1 MTANKFAISNELNI
15 YIDNNIEFVN
25 IYVYILARI
34 VNLLLYNMKTNKLQ
48 IQQLDKR
55 IELLSQVLRYPNPV
69 TGWIR
74 AVRSA
79 LGMTLQQLADKLSIS
94 KQGLSDLELREKE
107 GAITIKSLREIA
119 NALDMELVY
128 GLVPKEKSLEKHIDK
143 KARELAKRIVLRTS
157 NTMKLEDQEV
167 SEERLLRAIEE
178 RTEILKYELP
188 KSLWD

>member
-1 MTANKFAISNELNI
+1 
-15 YIDNNIEFVN
+15 
-25 IYVYILARI
+25 
-34 VNLLLYNMKTNKLQ
+34 MKTNKLQ

-55 IELLSQVLRYPNPV
+55 IELLSPVLKYPNPV

-74 AVRSA
+74 AIRLA

-94 KQGLSDLELREKE
+94 KQGLSDLELRERE
-107 GAITIKSLREIA
+107 GAITIKSLREVA

-143 KARELAKRIVLRTS
+143 KARDLAKRIVLRTS